1 MGEKGEIEGGRD
13 GGRER
18 WREGEI
24 EGERDGGRKEIRP
37 EPIMLKSG
45 LVFFLE
51 IPNNSFP
58 AFSLYSMHHAS
69 TFLLCGSSDDFGQ
82 HKRFRRLLVVAELL
96 EL

>member
-45 LVFFLE
+45 LSFFSG
-51 IPNNSFP
+51 NS
-58 AFSLYSMHHAS
+58 
-69 TFLLCGSSDDFGQ
+69 
-82 HKRFRRLLVVAELL
+82 
-96 EL
+96 